1 MSSQVATIEQTP
13 AAALG
18 RRSALSGAWLLTAAM
33 IVSGVLTYAFQILAA
48 QTLGPHAYGQIAV
61 LWGAVFI
68 VAIVL
73 FRPLEQTTSRTV
85 ADRLARSEEVR
96 TVLRSVGLI
105 AATVLLGLGVA
116 SIAFWSLITDRL
128 FLGNDLMTAMLVAG
142 IVAYALQYLVRGI
155 LGGVRWFGGYGLGLL
170 ADGAVRLAVAA
181 PLLVV
186 ASQSLA
192 AFAIVAAG
200 VAGAAIPLVVG
211 RRHLH
216 RLSGGSGGPS
226 FHVASAL
233 GFAAPAAV
241 IAGADQLLVNGAPL
255 LVVIGGGAG
264 ASAAA
269 GVVFAAT
276 MLVRAPVY
284 VFQGLAA
291 ALLPNLTDLHAR
303 DERAAVGRAVIR
315 VSLMLLAGGAL
326 IALFAWTVGPAAMRL
341 VYGDGFEAGRVDLA
355 LLGAA
360 VGFYLAAG
368 TISQALLAL
377 AAVWRAAL
385 AWLAAAALFIGLYAV
400 LPGEALHRISVAFAG
415 AMLLGLGLL
424 AVTLVVS
431 MRRE

>member
-1 MSSQVATIEQTP
+1 MTSQVATIEQAP

-33 IVSGVLTYAFQILAA
+33 IASGVLTYAFQILAA
-48 QTLGPHAYGQIAV
+48 QSLGPHAYGQIAV

-73 FRPLEQTTSRTV
+73 FRPLEQTTSRSV
-85 ADRLARSEEVR
+85 ADRLARGEEVR

-105 AATVLLGLGVA
+105 AAIVLGALGIVTVA
-116 SIAFWSLITDRL
+116 CWSVVTDRL

-142 IVAYALQYLVRGI
+142 IVAYALQYLVRGM
-155 LGGVRWFGGYGLGLL
+155 LGGVRWFGGYGLGLM
-170 ADGAVRLAVAA
+170 ADGAVRIAVAA
-181 PLLVV
+181 PLVFV

-192 AFAIVAAG
+192 ALAIVSAG
-200 VAGAAIPLVVG
+200 LAGAAIPLVVG
-211 RRHLH
+211 RSHLG
-216 RLSGGSGGPS
+216 RLSTGSGGSS
-226 FHVASAL
+226 FRMGAAL
-233 GFAAPAAV
+233 GFAAPAAIV
-241 IAGADQLLVNGAPL
+241 AGADQLLVNGAPL

-303 DERAAVGRAVIR
+303 DERAAVGRAVAR
-315 VSLMLLAGGAL
+315 VSAMLLAVGGL
-326 IALFAWTVGPAAMRL
+326 IALLTWLVGPAAMRL
-341 VYGDGFEAGRVDLA
+341 VYGDGFDAGRGDLA

-368 TISQALLAL
+368 TVSQALLAL

-385 AWLAAAALFIGLYAV
+385 AWLAAAALFIGLYTV
-400 LPGEALHRISVAFAG
+400 LPGDELHRISVAFAG

-424 AVTLVVS
+424 AVTLVGS

>member
-18 RRSALSGAWLLTAAM
+18 RRSGLSGAWLLTAAM

-85 ADRLARSEEVR
+85 ADRLARSEEVH

-192 AFAIVAAG
+192 ALAIVAAG

-216 RLSGGSGGPS
+216 RLSGGSGGAS

-241 IAGADQLLVNGAPL
+241 IAGADQLLVERCAPPRRDRRRSRRKRR
-255 LVVIGGGAG
+255 GRRCFRG
-264 ASAAA
+264 
-269 GVVFAAT
+269 
-276 MLVRAPVY
+276 
-284 VFQGLAA
+284 
-291 ALLPNLTDLHAR
+291 DHAR
-303 DERAAVGRAVIR
+303 PC
-315 VSLMLLAGGAL
+315 
-326 IALFAWTVGPAAMRL
+326 TRL
-341 VYGDGFEAGRVDLA
+341 R
-355 LLGAA
+355 
-360 VGFYLAAG
+360 
-368 TISQALLAL
+368 
-377 AAVWRAAL
+377 
-385 AWLAAAALFIGLYAV
+385 
-400 LPGEALHRISVAFAG
+400 LPGPRCRPPPEPHRPARPG
-415 AMLLGLGLL
+415 
-424 AVTLVVS
+424 
-431 MRRE
+431 

>member
-1 MSSQVATIEQTP
+1 VSSQAAAIQQAP
-13 AAALG
+13 AAARG
-18 RRSALSGAWLLTAAM
+18 RRSALSGAWLLTGVM
-33 IVSGVLTYAFQILAA
+33 IASGVLTYAFQVLAA

-73 FRPLEQTTSRTV
+73 FRPLEQTTSRSV
-85 ADRLARSEEVR
+85 ADRLARGEEVR

-105 AATVLLGLGVA
+105 AVVVLLALAVA
-116 SIAFWSLITDRL
+116 AIACWSLVTDRL
-128 FLGNDLMTAMLVAG
+128 FLGSDLMTAMLVAG
-142 IVAYALQYLVRGI
+142 VVAYALQYLVRGM
-155 LGGVRWFGGYGLGLL
+155 LGGVRWFGGYGLGLM
-170 ADGAVRLAVAA
+170 ADGVTRLVVAA
-181 PLLVV
+181 PLVVV

-192 AFAIVAAG
+192 ALAIVAAG
-200 VAGAAIPLVVG
+200 LAGAAIPLVAG
-211 RRHLH
+211 RRHLQQLGAG
-216 RLSGGSGGPS
+216 RGGSA
-226 FHVASAL
+226 FHLGSAL
-233 GFAAPAAV
+233 GFAAPAAIV
-241 IAGADQLLVNGAPL
+241 AGADQLLVNGAPL

-269 GVVFAAT
+269 GIVFAAT

-303 DERAAVGRAVIR
+303 DERAAVGKAVVR
-315 VSLMLLAGGAL
+315 VSALLLAGGGL
-326 IALFAWTVGPAAMRL
+326 IAAFSWLVGPATMTL
-341 VYGDGFEAGRVDLA
+341 VFGSGFEADRADLA

-368 TISQALLAL
+368 TVSQALLAL

-385 AWLAAAALFIGLYAV
+385 AWLTAAAAFVGLYA
-400 LPGEALHRISVAFAG
+400 LLSGDALHRISVSFAV
-415 AMLLGLGLL
+415 AMLLGLVLL
-424 AVTLVVS
+424 AATLAWT